1 MNNHEAIT
9 KAVEAMTPMVTNE
22 TQAWNLWNY
31 LNSSPEFIEAFQ
43 RMHGALPSAAKAAVA
58 DAVWEELEEA
68 LEGPLHLD
76 LNEVDENK
84 EFQALV
90 ERVTKKVIQNLNGS

>member
-1 MNNHEAIT
+1 MNIHETVT
-9 KAVEAMTPMVTNE
+9 KAIDAMTPMVANE
-22 TQAWNLWNY
+22 TQAWNLWNS

-43 RMHGALPSAAKAAVA
+43 KMHGTLPANAEDSVTE
-58 DAVWEELEEA
+58 AVWEELEDA
-68 LEGPLHLD
+68 LEGPLNLD

-90 ERVTKKVIQNLNGS
+90 ERVTKKVIKNLNGS

>member
-1 MNNHEAIT
+1 MDNYEAIT
-9 KAVEAMTPMVTNE
+9 KAIEVITPLVGDE
-22 TQAWNLWNY
+22 SKAWILWNT
-31 LNSSPEFIEAFQ
+31 LNGSPDFIEAFQ
-43 RMHGALPSAAKAAVA
+43 RIHGNLSKSARDVIE

-76 LNEVDENK
+76 LNDLDDSR

-90 ERVTKKVIQNLNGS
+90 TRIRKQIIFKLKGD

>member
-9 KAVEAMTPMVTNE
+9 QAIQAMTPMVANE
-22 TQAWNLWNY
+22 TQAWNLWNS
-31 LNSSPEFIEAFQ
+31 LNSSPAFIEAFQ
-43 RMHGALPSAAKAAVA
+43 RMHGKLSLEARDAVE

-76 LNEVDENK
+76 LNEVDESQEFK
-84 EFQALV
+84 ELV
-90 ERVTKKVIQNLNGS
+90 ERVTKQVLFKLNGD